1 MQNYASSMPVN
12 ISCVPT
18 RVPPGIGNASSATIT
33 PGQASTVA
41 PGPPLQ
47 QSLSVVGAMPQVQV
61 GRTYQPQV
69 FSQPLVA
76 PTGLAMHNPPRRQGT
91 TGLDPQ
97 PSSSSAQQIV
107 ERRPSNQPYVRVPS
121 LERTPV
127 YPQVSL
133 LEQRSSF
140 TPPTQARILERKPSN
155 PIVQPVVTNPQSQ
168 VGMSMGV
175 STPKMMARV
184 LPGAGASLTPPRMRV
199 SGGTQP
205 LMMASLTMPQCQGPT
220 ITTAPQMSM
229 LMAQNLNPQLCVQ
242 QAPRSMEQTPM
253 QAGFQPVTQI
263 PKWSGFSGSVLQPR
277 A

>member
-1 MQNYASSMPVN
+1 M
-12 ISCVPT
+12 
-18 RVPPGIGNASSATIT
+18 GNTSSAMLT
-33 PGQASTVA
+33 PRQASTAA

-47 QSLSVVGAMPQVQV
+47 QSLSVVGAMPQVHMGQ
-61 GRTYQPQV
+61 TYQPQV
-69 FSQPLVA
+69 FLQPLVA
-76 PTGLAMHNPPRRQGT
+76 PAGLAMLNPQRRQ
-91 TGLDPQ
+91 GLDPQ
-97 PSSSSAQQIV
+97 PSYSSPQRIV
-107 ERRPSNQPYVRVPS
+107 ERRPSNQPYVRVS
-121 LERTPV
+121 SVERTPV

-140 TPPTQARILERKPSN
+140 TPPTQARTLERRPSN
-155 PIVQPVVTNPQSQ
+155 PIVQPVVGNPQSQ

-175 STPKMMARV
+175 STPNMMARV
-184 LPGAGASLTPPRMRV
+184 LPGVGVTASTMRV

-205 LMMASLTMPQCQGPT
+205 QMMASLTMPQCQGPT

-229 LMAQNLNPQLCVQ
+229 LMAQNLNPQLCAQ